1 MEMRFTP
8 GRHHFIDAINGTA
21 KSCVREIMSLLN
33 DNGIKELR
41 LSERESGLRTVF
53 IEEPT
58 IRHDAMQAA
67 DSLSMEE
74 VTKVGIDDRGRLI
87 ISGESHYGV
96 IWEDGDVQGLFPEI
110 IVPYIYC
117 EASDII
123 ASNDFLEG
131 EKY

>member
-1 MEMRFTP
+1 MNFTP

-53 IEEPT
+53 IEEST
-58 IRHDAMQAA
+58 IRYGAMRA
-67 DSLSMEE
+67 DGALSMEE
-74 VTKVGIDDRGRLI
+74 VTKIGIEGDRLI
-87 ISGESHYGV
+87 ITGESHFGT
-96 IWEDGDVQGLFPEI
+96 IWESGDVQGVFPEI
-110 IVPYIYC
+110 IVPYLYR

-123 ASNDFLEG
+123 SSNEFLDG

>member
-1 MEMRFTP
+1 MNFTP

-53 IEEPT
+53 IEEST

-67 DSLSMEE
+67 DALSMEE
-74 VTKVGIDDRGRLI
+74 VTKIETDGSRLI
-87 ISGESHYGV
+87 ITGESHYGI
-96 IWEDGDVQGLFPEI
+96 IWEDGDYQGVLPEI
-110 IVPYIYC
+110 IVPYLYC

-123 ASNDFLEG
+123 ASNEFLDG